1 MQVNWSSIPSTSF
14 PGWFLRLS
22 LRLIPKTSIVR
33 VRAGLNK
40 GMKWIV
46 GSGTHGCWLGT
57 YESEK
62 QSTLKQFVKTG
73 MTVFDIGANAGFYSL
88 AFSRLVGVEGEVWVF
103 EPSAENADYLLKHV
117 RLNQLHNVN
126 LIQAAVS
133 DKNGIVGFQ
142 TTGCHATGHITDTSQ
157 CWVPTV
163 SLDSLI
169 AENIIPVPDVI
180 KMDVEGAE
188 SLVLNGAKDLLKK
201 KKTTLFIALHG
212 DNQKQHCA
220 EILRS
225 AGYEIHLLDG
235 QSATSGELT
244 SDEIYAIPGR
254 NNV

>member
-1 MQVNWSSIPSTSF
+1 MQVNWSSIQSTSF
-14 PGWFLRLS
+14 PGWFLRLP
-22 LRLIPKTSIVR
+22 LKLIPKTSIVR
-33 VRAGLNK
+33 VCAGLNK
-40 GMKWIV
+40 GMKWII

-62 QSTLKQFVKTG
+62 QSVLKQFVKTG
-73 MTVFDIGANAGFYSL
+73 MTVFDIGANAGFYTL
-88 AFSRLVGVEGEVWVF
+88 AFSRLVGVEGQVWAF
-103 EPSAENADYLLKHV
+103 EPSAENADYLLRHI

-133 DKNGIVGFQ
+133 DKNGIIGFQ
-142 TTGCHATGHITDTSQ
+142 ITGCHATGHITNTSQ
-157 CWVPTV
+157 CRVPTV

-169 AENIIPVPDVI
+169 AENIIPIPDVI

-188 SLVLNGAKDLLKK
+188 TLVLNGAKNLLNK

-212 DNQKQHCA
+212 DNQKQHCV

-235 QSATSGELT
+235 QSAISGELT

-254 NNV
+254 NSV